1 MTANADSRPAG
12 RFWRGKKLGSQ
23 DFSLQ
28 DRGSGNSA
36 EGDADGSVANGT
48 STEYRT
54 YKRRWFGLV
63 QLTLMNIVVSWDVC
77 FSFFEEYCNAVE
89 MLTRKISGLPMLL
102 LRISLPNTMASLLPP
117 SIGLAPPS
125 SSPSSLYFL

>member
-1 MTANADSRPAG
+1 MTVDADKCPAG

-36 EGDADGSVANGT
+36 EGDGAGSVANGT

-54 YKRRWFGLV
+54 YKRRWLGLV
-63 QLTLMNIVVSWDVC
+63 QLTLMNIVVSWDV
-77 FSFFEEYCNAVE
+77 
-89 MLTRKISGLPMLL
+89 R
-102 LRISLPNTMASLLPP
+102 
-117 SIGLAPPS
+117 
-125 SSPSSLYFL
+125 FLKVFAL